1 MQIHRMLQLLTT
13 RVFLHSTYR
22 HLVHVQY
29 YLDNMMMA
37 SSAQLPMI
45 FSLYRTARCEQ
56 PSGTWATNWCS
67 CFLVCFRFS
76 FTRCWD
82 WIWYQRRTTARYLAT
97 FRPYSPCTK
106 VHALVHCTQLQ
117 WATSYLIVVMYMYVP
132 FECALITTDPLPLCR
147 PSSEVPRDE
156 IGWRVHW
163 SRWEHVTAVGEQLV
177 IWALVCTTYSV
188 YHCTG
193 SYIALHFVEH
203 SVHQVYDIP
212 NTPL

>member
-1 MQIHRMLQLLTT
+1 MYSAILTTWWWHPLPSFPWSSLFTVLQDASNRVGLGLLTDAV
-13 RVFLHSTYR
+13 VFSCVSDFLSPDAETESDIRGGPLQDIWQHSDHTHPARRYM
-22 HLVHVQY
+22 HLYIVHNY
-29 YLDNMMMA
+29 
-37 SSAQLPMI
+37 S
-45 FSLYRTARCEQ
+45 EQ
-56 PSGTWATNWCS
+56 H
-67 CFLVCFRFS
+67 LMV
-76 FTRCWD
+76 
-82 WIWYQRRTTARYLAT
+82 L
-97 FRPYSPCTK
+97 
-106 VHALVHCTQLQ
+106 
-117 WATSYLIVVMYMYVP
+117 MYMYVP